1 MRPSLDNSAEWNE
14 PERSEDD
21 LLRERVRSG
30 TEEYSRN
37 VPRWIIVRRGKGA
50 WIQWE
55 EDIPPGNGCPGPSF
69 YFGSIC
75 QIIPF
80 LYGDLVLY
88 TGT

>member
-30 TEEYSRN
+30 IEEYCRN
-37 VPRWIIVRRGKGA
+37 VPRWIIVRHGKGA

-55 EDIPPGNGCPGPSF
+55 EDIPPGNGCPDRA
-69 YFGSIC
+69 SILA
-75 QIIPF
+75 P
-80 LYGDLVLY
+80 YAK
-88 TGT
+88 